1 MAGREQQESDNEQRL
16 RFALEAANEG
26 LWDYDSTSEEMYFS
40 PRFYTMLGYEPG
52 DFAPSYEAFVDLV
65 HPDSREETACRFE
78 EVAQSCAQ
86 THEAEL
92 RLRTKAGGWR
102 WILCRCRVIRSSEG
116 TARRLVGVHIDVT
129 EQRLVE
135 QALRASEDRY
145 RELIECQGEGIGIV
159 DDDERFTFANPAAGR
174 IFGLPVERLY
184 GRSLQE
190 FVDKEQYAAVLQQT
204 GSRQQGEQSTYELAF
219 YPADRPDERHIMLV
233 TAAPRIDADG
243 GYKGAFGVFRDIT
256 ERKQMEDALREERRR
271 YRQLFESL
279 PHGVAVLQGNRIAL
293 GNAAAIQMMGCA
305 DMAELQGLSPLEIL
319 VPEERERVRALL
331 EGITGGAE
339 SGPVHYITRARRT
352 DASEFTV
359 EAVATSITHKGQ
371 PAIQLFMMDV
381 TERHRAEAQRRQLAE
396 QLRQAQKMES
406 VGRLAGGIAHDFNNL
421 LSPIIIYSDLALME
435 LPEADEHYEHFK
447 SIRAA
452 AQRAKLLIQQLLAFG
467 RKQVLRVRTLDLNT
481 AFNEA
486 EEMLRRLIREDIAIE
501 VDLAPS
507 LGCVRADPTQVQQ
520 ILMNLILNARD
531 SMVEGGALHI
541 ATRDVELREGDAGFD
556 PDLRPGPYVLLEV
569 SDTGQGMDP
578 ETLEHIFE
586 PFFSTKD
593 KGKGTGLGLS
603 TVHGIVKQHE
613 GYITAESQ
621 PGQGAVFRVFLPRVP
636 ESARRRDTPSTP
648 VAGLRFDETVL
659 VVEDDEVVRQQV
671 CRILE
676 RQGFTVLSAGDGDE
690 ALALADKHHGTIEL
704 LLTDVIM
711 PHMNGR
717 ELYRQLRE
725 RQPATR
731 AIYMSGY
738 ADDVIAEHGVLGDE
752 INFVQKP
759 FTVAELIDKIID
771 ALELGSSDNRKK

>member
-1 MAGREQQESDNEQRL
+1 MAREQQQDSIDEERL

-26 LWDYDSTSEEMYFS
+26 LWDYDPTSGEMYFS
-40 PRFYTMLGYEPG
+40 PRFYTMLGYEQG
-52 DFAPSYEAFVDLV
+52 DFAPSYEAFVELI
-65 HPDSREETACRFE
+65 HPDSREQAVCRFE
-78 EVAQSCAQ
+78 EVAWGSAQ
-86 THEAEL
+86 NHEVEL
-92 RLRTKAGGWR
+92 RLRTKSGGWR
-102 WILCRCRVIRSSEG
+102 WILCRCRVLQRSEG
-116 TARRLVGVHIDVT
+116 TARLVGVHIDVT

-145 RELIECQGEGIGIV
+145 RELIESQGEGIGIV
-159 DDDERFTFANPAAGR
+159 NEEERFTFANPAAGR
-174 IFGLPVERLY
+174 IFGLPVERLQ
-184 GRSLQE
+184 GRSLRE
-190 FVDKEQYAAVLQQT
+190 FVDAEQFEAVLQQT
-204 GSRQQGEQSTYELAF
+204 NSRQQGEQGTYELAF
-219 YPADRPDERHIMLV
+219 HPADRPDERRTMLI
-233 TAAPRIDADG
+233 TAAPRTDG
-243 GYKGAFGVFRDIT
+243 EGRYKGAFGIFRDIT
-256 ERKQMEDALREERRR
+256 ERKQMEDALREEQQR

-279 PHGVAVLQGNRIAL
+279 PHGVAVLQGNMIAL
-293 GNAAAIQMMGCA
+293 ANAAAIQMIGCA
-305 DMAELQGLSPLEIL
+305 DLAELRDLRPLELL
-319 VPEERERVRALL
+319 VPEERERVKDLL
-331 EGITGGAE
+331 GGIVGGSE
-339 SGPVHYITRARRT
+339 SGPVHYISRAQRT
-352 DASEFTV
+352 DASEFVV
-359 EAVATSITHKGQ
+359 EAVATAITHKGA
-371 PAIQLFMMDV
+371 PAVQLFMMDV
-381 TERHRAEAQRRQLAE
+381 TERHRAEAQRGQLAE

-435 LPEADEHYEHFK
+435 LPEGDGHYEHFK

-452 AQRAKLLIQQLLAFG
+452 ATRAKLLIQQLLAFG

-481 AFNEA
+481 AFSEA

-501 VDLAPS
+501 VDLAPE

-531 SMVEGGALHI
+531 SMVEGGALRI

-569 SDTGQGMDP
+569 SDTGRGMDA
-578 ETLEHIFE
+578 ETLDHIFE

-613 GYITAESQ
+613 GYITAQSE
-621 PGQGAVFRVFLPRVP
+621 PGRGAIFRVYLPRAP
-636 ESARRRDTPSTP
+636 ESAPPRDTPATP

-676 RQGFTVLSAGDGDE
+676 RQGFTVLAAGDGDE
-690 ALALADKHHGTIEL
+690 ALALVDKHHGTIEL

-711 PHMNGR
+711 PGMNGR

-725 RQPATR
+725 RQPKTR
-731 AIYMSGY
+731 AVYMSGY
-738 ADDVIAEHGVLGDE
+738 ADDVIAEHGVLGDQ
-752 INFVQKP
+752 IHFVQKP

-771 ALELGSSDNRKK
+771 ALELGSSIKRSK